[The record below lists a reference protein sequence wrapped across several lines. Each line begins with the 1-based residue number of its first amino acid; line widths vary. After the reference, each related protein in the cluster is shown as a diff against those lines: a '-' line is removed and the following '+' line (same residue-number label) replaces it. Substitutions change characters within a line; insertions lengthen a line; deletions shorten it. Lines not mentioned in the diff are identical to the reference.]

1 MKKAKTIPAKYGG
14 KARTLKIAFDQMDE
28 ISLRFKGGIN
38 IDLRYR
44 PLVSKGKWVK
54 RKKRFEKK
62 SD

>member
-1 MKKAKTIPAKYGG
+1 
-14 KARTLKIAFDQMDE
+14 MDE